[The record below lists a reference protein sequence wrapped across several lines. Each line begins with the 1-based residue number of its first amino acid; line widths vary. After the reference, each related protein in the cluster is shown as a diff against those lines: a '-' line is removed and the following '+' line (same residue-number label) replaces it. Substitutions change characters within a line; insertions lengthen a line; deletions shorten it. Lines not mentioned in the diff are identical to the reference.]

1 VDSVF
6 AGPLLWVD
14 LIIGFTLLEGLA
26 LALYFRATGR
36 GVPPSQFGVNLA
48 SGLCLMFALRS
59 ALADA
64 GPLWIAAGLLA
75 AGLAHGLDLWRRW
88 QR

>member
-1 VDSVF
+1 VDNVF
-6 AGPLLWVD
+6 SGPLWVD

-36 GVPPSQFGVNLA
+36 GVAPSQFGVNLA
-48 SGLCLMFALRS
+48 SGLCLMVALRC
-59 ALADA
+59 AVA
-64 GPLWIAAGLLA
+64 GAGSMWIAAALLA

-88 QR
+88 RR